1 MQRLQPNPKSTL
13 DAPWDPSLSKGSE
26 LTQFSVFFQAG
37 LHHPVFTQVRTG
49 GLVFNQGI
57 THGDT
62 LRGSDWDAQVIPKGI
77 CDTHPTLVDT

>member
-1 MQRLQPNPKSTL
+1 MPLET
-13 DAPWDPSLSKGSE
+13 
-26 LTQFSVFFQAG
+26 LTQVKGQTLPSSQFFFQAG
-37 LHHPVFTQVRTG
+37 FHHPVFTQVRMG

-62 LRGSDWDAQVIPKGI
+62 LRGSDWDAEVIPEGI